1 MLLRRAVTAAG
12 MAVAL
17 AGAGAGPALAGTGGG
32 EPAEAG
38 VLASAPLQQQ
48 DALVD
53 QQGLCADGSPAGDAG
68 CESESLG
75 NGYLNACVREDAG
88 LVSDIAGGEG
98 GVAQQ
103 AGLSCDE
110 ASDDDP
116 EPAPPPEDGGDG
128 DEGDD
133 GDNGGGDNGDGD
145 GTTATPP
152 LNRAELAE
160 PAEAIEAEPTF
171 TG

>member
-1 MLLRRAVTAAG
+1 MLLGRAVAAVG

-48 DALVD
+48 SDPLVD
-53 QQGLCADGSPAGDAG
+53 QQGACADGSPAGDAG
-68 CESESLG
+68 CESETLG

-103 AGLSCDE
+103 AGLGC
-110 ASDDDP
+110 SDGADDP
-116 EPAPPPEDGGDG
+116 EEVPPPPGDG
-128 DEGDD
+128 DDEGSDDESGPDGSDVGDD
-133 GDNGGGDNGDGD
+133 
-145 GTTATPP
+145 TAGTPP
-152 LNRAELAE
+152 LNRAE
-160 PAEAIEAEPTF
+160 PAEAVEAEPTF